1 MVTSQASMADEQAFY
16 IEKHEL
22 VDDSDEEYRYEEV
35 PIDDDFTST
44 VDEDLDSAL
53 RVINEGKGDLEA
65 INVS

>member
-1 MVTSQASMADEQAFY
+1 LVTSQASMADEQAFY

>member
-1 MVTSQASMADEQAFY
+1 MADEQAFY